1 MVKVADIRERSYS
14 YTPLLTT
21 FEDDSPGSDFFQQ
34 RRITHGYCAP
44 NSLLQIGPDHWP
56 NPRGRAPNLP
66 GIAYLRHCKRELVPT
81 AGQHRGDLPKLRSQS
96 HMSPVGSKIIALFI
110 GCYAVKDFRN
120 VLLIDDDCILPP
132 NFPVVVSRLNE
143 QVRCIGYMIKSV
155 GPDSSLGSYCQQ
167 AQDLEYKL
175 SGLTRCFAGRIGSA
189 TFPHGAISL
198 WERSF

>member
-44 NSLLQIGPDHWP
+44 NSLLQIGRDHWP

-96 HMSPVGSKIIALFI
+96 HMVTRGI
-110 GCYAVKDFRN
+110 KDHCPIHR
-120 VLLIDDDCILPP
+120 LLCCQRLPECPP
-132 NFPVVVSRLNE
+132 NRRRLYPPAE
-143 QVRCIGYMIKSV
+143 LPCCRVPTQRTSPLHDQIRW
-155 GPDSSLGSYCQQ
+155 
-167 AQDLEYKL
+167 A
-175 SGLTRCFAGRIGSA
+175 
-189 TFPHGAISL
+189 
-198 WERSF
+198 